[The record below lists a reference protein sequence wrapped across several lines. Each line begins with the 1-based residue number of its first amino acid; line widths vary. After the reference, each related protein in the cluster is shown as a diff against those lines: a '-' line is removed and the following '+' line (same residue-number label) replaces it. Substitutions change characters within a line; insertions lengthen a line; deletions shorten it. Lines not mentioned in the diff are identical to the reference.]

1 MSEIYNIVLG
11 PLVTEKTTGQQ
22 DENIYA
28 FRVGEKANKIQIKQ
42 AVEDLFGVEVISIR
56 TALVRGKSKR
66 FGSHFGKR
74 ANWKKAYVTLTEGH
88 AINLYE
94 NV

>member
-1 MSEIYNIVLG
+1 MSEVYDVILG
-11 PLVTEKTTGQQ
+11 PLVTEKSALQQ

-28 FRVGEKANKIQIKQ
+28 FRVGERSSKIEIKS
-42 AVEDLFGVEVISIR
+42 AIEDLFGVEVLGVR
-56 TALVRGKSKR
+56 TARVRGKVKR
-66 FGSHFGKR
+66 FGRFFGKR
-74 ANWKKAYVTLTEGH
+74 KNWKKAYVTLAEGN

>member
-1 MSEIYNIVLG
+1 MSEIYDIIQG
-11 PLVTEKTTGQQ
+11 PLITEKSAAQQ

-28 FRVGEKANKIQIKQ
+28 FRVGERASKVQIKQ
-42 AVEDLFGVEVISIR
+42 AVQDLFGVEVLSVR
-56 TALVRGKSKR
+56 TALVRGKNKR
-66 FGSHFGKR
+66 FGRYFGKR
-74 ANWKKAYVTLTEGH
+74 ANWKKAYVTLAEGE

>member
-1 MSEIYNIVLG
+1 MSEVYDVILG
-11 PLVTEKTTGQQ
+11 PLITEKSALQQ

-28 FRVGEKANKIQIKQ
+28 FRVGERASKIEIKS
-42 AVEDLFGVEVISIR
+42 AIEDLFGVEVLGVR
-56 TALVRGKSKR
+56 TARVRGKVKR
-66 FGSHFGKR
+66 FGRFFGKR
-74 ANWKKAYVTLTEGH
+74 RNWKKAYVTLAEGS